1 MDRGLD
7 EFKPENIKECDQKML
22 SIIKGKAQEL
32 FDEQKRKCGEYGY
45 RLEKCK
51 VSQTNRSLVFYAYCD
66 PFSYFITYLKH
77 SFKIIFSHYFL
88 TKKLISKFIL

>member
-51 VSQTNRSLVFYAYCD
+51 KSLFIEIKRNFRNKSSIDWSLKQIDRLYSMLIVIRSL
-66 PFSYFITYLKH
+66 
-77 SFKIIFSHYFL
+77 
-88 TKKLISKFIL
+88 IS